1 MISVDVKHNV
11 LPLCGDGT
19 HTGACHRCRKCD
31 DTDVVR
37 QEGND
42 PQQNATGIA
51 HVQRNG
57 PCVTLAN
64 SLLAETTEK
73 TASCL
78 CHVLRLQVCHYG
90 YARCEGSGVIST
102 NTSWCLA
109 LCSSRVEGWSG

>member
-1 MISVDVKHNV
+1 MFPSC
-11 LPLCGDGT
+11 LCACNDGT

-78 CHVLRLQVCHYG
+78 CHMSSDCRSVTIDTLFVRVL
-90 YARCEGSGVIST
+90 T
-102 NTSWCLA
+102 
-109 LCSSRVEGWSG
+109 